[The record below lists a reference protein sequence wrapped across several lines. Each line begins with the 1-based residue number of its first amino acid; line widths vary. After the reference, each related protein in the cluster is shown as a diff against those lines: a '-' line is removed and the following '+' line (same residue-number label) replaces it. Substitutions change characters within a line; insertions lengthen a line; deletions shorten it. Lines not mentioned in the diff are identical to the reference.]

1 MPKNDFL
8 NSSIGPLGYK
18 KMWKKEKVDKKNN
31 IWRLFFLPLESNDT
45 FLEVRAFL
53 GNKNK
58 YILIKNYKNLSFN
71 ETHWGLELPI
81 EWIFSF
87 LKENSKSAFKINKDK
102 LDERH
107 ADVAKDRFYKRG
119 ITASAYSFN
128 RAYDLSEDKK
138 AKEKKKAEKNRNKIV
153 KENMIRLAKA
163 RKDEKSLLEKQNE
176 KIIKEKIKIKKIP
189 GYRKGAEICS
199 RCGGDGGV
207 RGGCIECDG
216 AGWFSYEYS

>member
-1 MPKNDFL
+1 MGRSDIRKC
-8 NSSIGPLGYK
+8 GRK
-18 KMWKKEKVDKKNN
+18 KRWIKKIIFGDY
-31 IWRLFFLPLESNDT
+31 FFLPLESNDT

-128 RAYDLSEDKK
+128 RAYNLSEDKK